1 MASNT
6 WDSLPEELLLKIF
19 FFLDA
24 KVRLHKSHERML
36 FILCQDVARVG
47 RTCRKWQDLSA
58 DDVLWRKIIL
68 RDFQIEDRS
77 RLDSMEASSWRAE
90 YQRMVDQTPE
100 ICTEVDTVSSSD
112 ALNI

>member
-1 MASNT
+1 
-6 WDSLPEELLLKIF
+6 
-19 FFLDA
+19 
-24 KVRLHKSHERML
+24 ML
-36 FILCQDVARVG
+36 IISCQDVARAG

-58 DDVLWRKIIL
+58 DDILWRKIIL

-77 RLDSMEASSWRAE
+77 RLDSRDSIEATSWRAE
-90 YQRMVDQTPE
+90 YQRMVDNTPE

>member
-1 MASNT
+1 MMMN
-6 WDSLPEELLLKIF
+6 P
-19 FFLDA
+19 
-24 KVRLHKSHERML
+24 
-36 FILCQDVARVG
+36 CQDVARAG
-47 RTCRKWQDLSA
+47 RTCRKWQDLST

-77 RLDSMEASSWRAE
+77 RLDNMDSMEATSWRAE

>member
-1 MASNT
+1 MSCRVRI
-6 WDSLPEELLLKIF
+6 LIF
-19 FFLDA
+19 L
-24 KVRLHKSHERML
+24 R
-36 FILCQDVARVG
+36 QDVARAG

-77 RLDSMEASSWRAE
+77 RLDSLESLEATAWRAE
-90 YQRMVDQTPE
+90 YQRMVDNTPE